1 MAGKDFILSKEE
13 IKGLIEQKGLV
24 SGFIDLSTQLT
35 PNGFDLTVKSISA
48 FGSAGSLD
56 FSNKE
61 RKLPEFKELEP
72 KKLKNTDQFGWW
84 RLKKGCYKVLT
95 NESVNIPN
103 DLIAFAFSRSSALRM
118 GAFVENAVWDS
129 GFSGRSEFL
138 LVVENP
144 SGFNL
149 KQNARV
155 IQLVF
160 LRTAG
165 TQEGYNGIYK
175 NI

>member
-1 MAGKDFILSKEE
+1 MPDKDFILSKEE
-13 IKGLIEQKGLV
+13 IKELAEEKGLV

-35 PNGFDLTVKSISA
+35 PNGFDLTVAKIFA
-48 FGSAGSLD
+48 FNSSGSLD

-61 RKLPEFKELEP
+61 RRLPEFKELYP
-72 KKLKNTDQFGWW
+72 KKLKNTDKSGWW
-84 RLKKGCYKVLT
+84 KLKKGCYKVLT

-103 DLIAFAFSRSSALRM
+103 DLIAFAFSRSSILRM
-118 GAFVENAVWDS
+118 GVFVENAVWDS
-129 GFSGRSEFL
+129 GFSGRSEFI

-144 SGFNL
+144 HGFNL
-149 KQNARV
+149 KQNARI

-165 TQEGYNGIYK
+165 TKEGYNGIYK